1 VTSNDLQGSLAVITG
16 GASGIGY
23 SLAKAYGHRGA
34 SVLLV
39 DRDETALQT
48 ALVSLKEDGIDAHG
62 DAVDL
67 CDPAAVDAAAER
79 AESLGPIGAVCLN
92 AGVSG
97 GGLNVWETP
106 QAAFDFAFG
115 VNVWAL
121 VNSIRS
127 FVPLLIAQD
136 RPADLVVT
144 TSLAGLVSLAASS
157 PYTASKA
164 AAIALTRSLRAEL
177 ASAAPK
183 VQVACLAPAMVKTN
197 LQRTTA
203 AHQPEDIRMD
213 AKHIEE
219 TEAAFETLG
228 ASPDDVA
235 RWVLDALDDGRFWVL
250 SQAGDPFVQQ
260 LAGELEELSQAIGA
274 FGTGQ

>member
-1 VTSNDLQGSLAVITG
+1 VTSINLQGTVAVITG

-23 SLAKAYGHRGA
+23 ALAKAYGRRGA
-34 SVLLV
+34 SVLVV
-39 DRDETALQT
+39 DRDESALQA
-48 ALVSLKEDGIDAHG
+48 ALVSLKEAGIDASG
-62 DAVDL
+62 DVVDL
-67 CDPAAVDAAAER
+67 RDPAAVNAAAKR
-79 AESLGPIGAVCLN
+79 AASLGPIGAACLN

-97 GGLNVWETP
+97 GGSNTWETP
-106 QAAFDFAFG
+106 QAAFDFSFG

-127 FVPLLIAQD
+127 FVPMLITQD
-136 RPADLVVT
+136 GPADLVIT
-144 TSLAGLVSLAASS
+144 TSLAGLVSLGTSS

-164 AAIALTRSLRAEL
+164 AAIALTRGLRVEL
-177 ASAAPK
+177 ESVAPK
-183 VQVACLAPAMVKTN
+183 VRIACLAPAMVKTN

-213 AKHIEE
+213 AEHIEE

-235 RWVLDALDDGRFWVL
+235 RWVLEALDAGRFWVL
-250 SQAGDPFVQQ
+250 SQADDPFMQQ
-260 LAGELEELSQAIGA
+260 LAGDLDELRQAIGA
-274 FGTGQ
+274 SGAGR